1 MLATEKRSEEQEQ
14 VLEQL
19 QLEVKQ
25 QTTNADR
32 KLRDAQTQ
40 LQSQAG
46 SLCLLCAMWLACSV
60 WAAMGPFGRLHN
72 GQTLWQPRGCSRWAL
87 PESAGCSDPAPIFR

>member
-1 MLATEKRSEEQEQ
+1 MQGMLKRMLATEKRSEEQEQ
-14 VLEQL
+14 LLEQL

-46 SLCLLCAMWLACSV
+46 SLCVL
-60 WAAMGPFGRLHN
+60 
-72 GQTLWQPRGCSRWAL
+72 
-87 PESAGCSDPAPIFR
+87 SAV

>member
-1 MLATEKRSEEQEQ
+1 MQGVLKRMLATEKRSEEQEQ

-46 SLCLLCAMWLACSV
+46 SLACS
-60 WAAMGPFGRLHN
+60 
-72 GQTLWQPRGCSRWAL
+72 
-87 PESAGCSDPAPIFR
+87 APIGWGATCRL